1 MSVWSKKLEWKS
13 FWTCTDIEY
22 TILYLILHTNHREQ
36 LSLSLFL
43 TQMVMDIDWAK
54 FCEEEWIGIS
64 SEHRSEPGQQN
75 ALLHWVS
82 WLLYQKWGYIVNNIA
97 YMDKK
102 KILGDISTKNKYYLG
117 KKLFFYKL

>member
-1 MSVWSKKLEWKS
+1 
-13 FWTCTDIEY
+13 
-22 TILYLILHTNHREQ
+22 
-36 LSLSLFL
+36 
-43 TQMVMDIDWAK
+43 MDIDWAK
-54 FCEEEWIGIS
+54 FCEEEWIEIS
-64 SEHRSEPGQQN
+64 TQIS
-75 ALLHWVS
+75 LIHWVS